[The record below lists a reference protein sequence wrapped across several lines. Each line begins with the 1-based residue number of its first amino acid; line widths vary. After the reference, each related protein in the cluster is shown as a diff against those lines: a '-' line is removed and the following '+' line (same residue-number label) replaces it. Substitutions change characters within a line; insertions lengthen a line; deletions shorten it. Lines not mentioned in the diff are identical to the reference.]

1 MPSLAITNA
10 LPYAQYNAS
19 QGATTFTVPFVF
31 FGASLQYLMPLLVYL
46 TPNGQQPNDTTDL
59 LRAPNQYS
67 VFNDPITWKGTVT
80 LVTPANSGDIITIIR
95 DMDNQRLN
103 YYITGGGLTANALN
117 TDAESQVLFVQQ
129 NTYRTHY
136 KTPHYQDCQWV
147 MNPNDT
153 VLPILGANQTW
164 VKDPTNSFI
173 TTTTVVPVTP
183 PPPTGI
189 TWYVVTVPT
198 VIAAFSGYI
207 ANNAL
212 ATVTLTLPTVLTI
225 GDSFEV
231 TNTGFGFI
239 IQCNPGQFIQVGKQK
254 TSSGGTVSSA
264 VVGDSLRMVA
274 VSGATLQI
282 LSGVTED
289 FTYA

>member
-1 MPSLAITNA
+1 MPSLAITNN
-10 LPYAQYNAS
+10 LPYVQYRAS

-46 TPNGQQPNDTTDL
+46 TPNGQDADDAADIL
-59 LRAPNQYS
+59 VAPNQYT
-67 VFNDPITWKGTVT
+67 VFNDPITWKGVVT
-80 LVTPANSGDIITIIR
+80 LNTPANNGDIVTIIR

-103 YYITGGGLTANALN
+103 YYINGGGLSANALN

-147 MNPNDT
+147 RNPDDT
-153 VLPILGANQTW
+153 ILPILGPNETW

-189 TWYVVTVPT
+189 TWYVVTTPT
-198 VIAAFSGYI
+198 TMAAFSGYI
-207 ANNAL
+207 TNNAL
-212 ATVTLTLPTVLTI
+212 ATVTLTLPTVLTV
-225 GDSFEV
+225 GDSFEI
-231 TNTGFGFI
+231 TNSGFGFI
-239 IQCNPGQFIQVGKQK
+239 IQCAAGQFIRIGNRL
-254 TSSGGTVSSA
+254 TSSGGTVSTL
-264 VVGDSLRMVA
+264 VVGDSIRMVA
-274 VSGATLQI
+274 VSSGTLHI